1 MSETPDDTDLSSLAS
16 DSDVDDPGP
25 VGTSATNDKFS
36 EPEFLVDKD
45 VSSEGSLSGLSEG
58 SDSDDEDSEDET
70 HFKRTRD
77 MAQPLIKQH
86 PTLIPINT
94 DEVEERCILRAGRD
108 PNHTTIPFLTKYEKA
123 RILGLR
129 TAQLESGAVPL
140 IDEVSPHA
148 SSYQIAVQE
157 LEQHKTP
164 FIIMRPI
171 PGGKA
176 EYWRVADL
184 QLIC

>member
-70 HFKRTRD
+70 YFKRTR
-77 MAQPLIKQH
+77 
-86 PTLIPINT
+86 
-94 DEVEERCILRAGRD
+94 
-108 PNHTTIPFLTKYEKA
+108 
-123 RILGLR
+123 
-129 TAQLESGAVPL
+129 
-140 IDEVSPHA
+140 
-148 SSYQIAVQE
+148 
-157 LEQHKTP
+157 
-164 FIIMRPI
+164 
-171 PGGKA
+171 
-176 EYWRVADL
+176 
-184 QLIC
+184 